1 MFTPSLPARRG
12 GYPAAGRTA
21 KRSRATGN
29 LHPAGDAIRASGADI
44 KKRNLDEVALKTTP
58 MEEGG
63 GDISRTTE

>member
-1 MFTPSLPARRG
+1 VPPEICIPL
-12 GYPAAGRTA
+12 
-21 KRSRATGN
+21 
-29 LHPAGDAIRASGADI
+29 GDTIRASGADI